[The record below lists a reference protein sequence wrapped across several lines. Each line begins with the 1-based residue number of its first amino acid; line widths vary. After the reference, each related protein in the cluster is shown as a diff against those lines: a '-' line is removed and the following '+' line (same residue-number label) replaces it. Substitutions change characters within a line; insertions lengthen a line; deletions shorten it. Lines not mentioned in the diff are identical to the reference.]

1 MPEFLV
7 RFMPNADLT
16 IRVEADDDE
25 AAVQK
30 AHEHV
35 PSLCIQCTGYKRK
48 YSLDVM
54 FEDMEAY
61 EVADENGEPVWT
73 GKTYVDQLHEQIAA
87 LQAKVKDLEAKR

>member
-16 IRVEADDDE
+16 IKVEAEDEE
-25 AAVQK
+25 AAVEE
-30 AHEHV
+30 AYEHV
-35 PSLCIQCTGYKRK
+35 PTLCFQCSGYKRK
-48 YSLDVM
+48 HNLDVM
-54 FEDMEAY
+54 FEGMEAY